1 MLGLFASH
9 PALSQTVSKQFV
21 VPQQLNGATGDVIGV
36 GDLNGDGRPDILYK
50 SQAEIATGN
59 GTFKLISAPATFL
72 EPSALADVNGDH
84 KLDVIEVTPSDEICY
99 MNPDGSTVCDTSTD
113 AFVQVYLGNGDGT
126 FTSGPSVDLGQEGA
140 GIASISMVDVNGDG
154 KADAIVSFTGAVGDD
169 ASQTG
174 YVLLNDGTGNFKLS
188 SQAYGYH
195 PVFAWAD
202 LNGDGHI
209 DLVAGPGLG
218 ILWGKGDGTFT
229 QGPYYSLVTATAA
242 IGDFNHDGHL
252 DIATS
257 DTSGGS
263 NSGLY
268 IVWGQSGGTFAAPK
282 RTSTLSFRE
291 VQAADLNHD
300 GYLDLV
306 AGYFDAVN
314 GYGPTAVF
322 TNQKNG
328 TFSSPRIFASANL
341 EGGPFWLSDFN
352 RDGYLDLVQGVTI
365 SYGTS
370 GASFQAPQITQ
381 SAFASNTAVGDFN
394 NDGIDDVATINSST
408 GTVTVF
414 TGSGKGYL
422 NAGKSYSTGLVG
434 GVVSTGDINGDSA
447 PDLVVT
453 RSGNSSISAPSD
465 LSVLLNRGDGTFET
479 AISSKVLG
487 FPAAYANTLQVY
499 AVDVNHDGKADLV
512 GDWGVALGHGD
523 GTFSAPKPWPS
534 QISPVAGL
542 AIGDF
547 NRDSNLDVVVGNLA
561 LSGSTPTYIY
571 TLFGDGKG
579 GFTIAHSER
588 LNYTNTQLDALTV
601 ADLNND
607 GALDL
612 IYNYSATPSAGKYNR
627 IVVETNDGSGN
638 FGNATG
644 QRLPFNG
651 YGYQNLLVGDFN
663 RDGKM
668 DVLDLTIMNVTGT
681 PPDSELLL
689 GQGDGTLG
697 SPQYVPLQMFNGSL
711 IDLNGD
717 GALDIVGPD
726 FFQTGVERILNT
738 GAK

>member
-1 MLGLFASH
+1 
-9 PALSQTVSKQFV
+9 
-21 VPQQLNGATGDVIGV
+21 
-36 GDLNGDGRPDILYK
+36 
-50 SQAEIATGN
+50 
-59 GTFKLISAPATFL
+59 
-72 EPSALADVNGDH
+72 
-84 KLDVIEVTPSDEICY
+84 
-99 MNPDGSTVCDTSTD
+99 
-113 AFVQVYLGNGDGT
+113 
-126 FTSGPSVDLGQEGA
+126 
-140 GIASISMVDVNGDG
+140 
-154 KADAIVSFTGAVGDD
+154 
-169 ASQTG
+169 
-174 YVLLNDGTGNFKLS
+174 
-188 SQAYGYH
+188 
-195 PVFAWAD
+195 
-202 LNGDGHI
+202 
-209 DLVAGPGLG
+209 
-218 ILWGKGDGTFT
+218 
-229 QGPYYSLVTATAA
+229 
-242 IGDFNHDGHL
+242 
-252 DIATS
+252 
-257 DTSGGS
+257 
-263 NSGLY
+263 
-268 IVWGQSGGTFAAPK
+268 
-282 RTSTLSFRE
+282 
-291 VQAADLNHD
+291 
-300 GYLDLV
+300 
-306 AGYFDAVN
+306 
-314 GYGPTAVF
+314 
-322 TNQKNG
+322 
-328 TFSSPRIFASANL
+328 
-341 EGGPFWLSDFN
+341 
-352 RDGYLDLVQGVTI
+352 
-365 SYGTS
+365 
-370 GASFQAPQITQ
+370 
-381 SAFASNTAVGDFN
+381 
-394 NDGIDDVATINSST
+394 
-408 GTVTVF
+408 
-414 TGSGKGYL
+414 
-422 NAGKSYSTGLVG
+422 
-434 GVVSTGDINGDSA
+434 
-447 PDLVVT
+447 
-453 RSGNSSISAPSD
+453 
-465 LSVLLNRGDGTFET
+465 
-479 AISSKVLG
+479 
-487 FPAAYANTLQVY
+487 
-499 AVDVNHDGKADLV
+499 VNHDGKADLV